1 MALMVGYAAAMDASM
16 SEQGSQEISV
26 ATASVVG
33 ASSNLPE
40 AWSEPQEGPSGVVQ
54 AQAQQA
60 PEDWE
65 SQAEEDIDRDADKT
79 SMSICISESGSKKSR
94 GESLW
99 DGALCRDCGKSLR
112 SYCCL
117 FLALFSPKI
126 LYRAYHSSPYD
137 PGHHSSLLIF
147 PSSYLHPS
155 LVSLFFAILKRT
167 PLLTRNVFLKSKLPH
182 KQLLVAWY
190 SSD

>member
-16 SEQGSQEISV
+16 SEQGSQEISL

-60 PEDWE
+60 
-65 SQAEEDIDRDADKT
+65 SQAEEDPDRNADKT
-79 SMSICISESGSKKSR
+79 SMSLCISESGSKKSR

-99 DGALCRDCGKSLR
+99 DGALCRHCGKSLR

-117 FLALFSPKI
+117 FLALFSPTI
-126 LYRAYHSSPYD
+126 FYRAYHF
-137 PGHHSSLLIF
+137 GN
-147 PSSYLHPS
+147 
-155 LVSLFFAILKRT
+155 A
-167 PLLTRNVFLKSKLPH
+167 LTLLKSL
-182 KQLLVAWY
+182 
-190 SSD
+190 